1 MNSFKTFTDFGKG
14 LEEIVEIIP
23 EIKDITCTI
32 AEDVTSITPKELT
45 SALIEIVMND
55 FPYVDFR
62 SPAVSVSYKEVGFK
76 SRSVLSF
83 GWKYIN
89 DGSGK
94 LSYSFRIS
102 FYSHSRN
109 TIEIEKKLAEAG
121 WEQPQEKKVFFPYKN
136 NFYKKDENKENTK
149 PVNNK
154 HDRKK
159 GNHNNNKKPKY
170 IKEEL
175 EVPAEPVPNAEVVA
189 EPQPEEV
196 VENPVE
202 EVKPEAPHDDDEF

>member
-14 LEEIVEIIP
+14 LEEIVEFIP
-23 EIKDITCTI
+23 EIKDIASSI
-32 AEDVTSITPKELT
+32 AEDVSTITPKELT

-62 SPAVSVSYKEVGFK
+62 SPAISVSYKEVGFK

-102 FYSHSRN
+102 FYSHSRT
-109 TIEIEKKLAEAG
+109 TIETEKKLAENG
-121 WEQPQEKKVFFPYKN
+121 WEQPQEKKSFFPYKN
-136 NFYKKDENKENTK
+136 NFYKKEEDGVKT
-149 PVNNK
+149 VK
-154 HDRKK
+154 HDKK
-159 GNHNNNKKPKY
+159 KNGFKKPKSVKKEELVNVEEMVVEEP
-170 IKEEL
+170 IKEET
-175 EVPAEPVPNAEVVA
+175 P
-189 EPQPEEV
+189 V
-196 VENPVE
+196 VEQVE
-202 EVKPEAPHDDDEF
+202 VTLGTETIVKDEEF